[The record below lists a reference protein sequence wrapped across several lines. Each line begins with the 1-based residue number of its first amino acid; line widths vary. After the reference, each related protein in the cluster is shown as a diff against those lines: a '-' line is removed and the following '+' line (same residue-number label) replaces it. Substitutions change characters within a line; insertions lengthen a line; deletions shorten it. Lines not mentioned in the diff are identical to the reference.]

1 MLKGASVAGRTLR
14 QRLQLALSVIKQ
26 ISMYMRIGVTG
37 ATWGA
42 LLATLRNES
51 IAFYSASMGA
61 NFFLLASTYIGAFTP
76 ALVVAMLVDL
86 LVLTLYMVDCLPFH

>member
-1 MLKGASVAGRTLR
+1 
-14 QRLQLALSVIKQ
+14 
-26 ISMYMRIGVTG
+26 MYVRIGVTG

-61 NFFLLASTYIGAFTP
+61 NFFLLASTYIGGLTVFT
-76 ALVVAMLVDL
+76 LVA
-86 LVLTLYMVDCLPFH
+86 VLGG